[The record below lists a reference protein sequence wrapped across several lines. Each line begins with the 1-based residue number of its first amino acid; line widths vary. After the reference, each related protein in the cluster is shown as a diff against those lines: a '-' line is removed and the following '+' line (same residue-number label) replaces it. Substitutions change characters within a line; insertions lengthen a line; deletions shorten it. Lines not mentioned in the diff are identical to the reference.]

1 MNTYFPTPEQ
11 TMHIV
16 EIFENGHS
24 TLMNTLARL
33 DVDDTT
39 VTNVCGEWSVKD
51 ILIHLTSFEQILGDL
66 LLSLQGTAKD
76 TERLR
81 AFIYDADFNDAVV
94 CDNRYKSYNT
104 ILAEYIQA
112 HQRASDIL
120 IEFPEELRRMQGILA
135 WYGEEYDLD
144 DFIAYTFYGHKVEHS
159 AQIATYRDSI
169 SHTRVLR
176 KQGA

>member
-1 MNTYFPTPEQ
+1 
-11 TMHIV
+11 MHIV

-24 TLMNTLARL
+24 TLMNILARL

-51 ILIHLTSFEQILGDL
+51 ILIHLTSFEQVLGDL

-94 CDNRYKSYNT
+94 RDNRYKSYNT

-120 IEFPEELRRMQGILA
+120 IEFPDELRLMSGIIA
-135 WYGEEYDLD
+135 WYGAEYDLD
-144 DFIAYTFYGHKVEHS
+144 DFIAYTYYGHKIEHC
-159 AQIATYRDSI
+159 AQIATYKDRI
-169 SHTRVLR
+169 TNTMILEE
-176 KQGA
+176 QGA